1 MPGVTSVAFL
11 SLRAWFK
18 KSGKCSQSVE
28 LKSKEMVTTQQEKSS
43 EGLWIN
49 SANNSGPLFKQ
60 KCLHIAEGLSL
71 KRHNDSTMN
80 TDPNIVKYIEEYK
93 VPSEVDV
100 NHIKGNDEVVCLEVP
115 RQGGEIHNETIHA
128 IETSMKNMELKMA
141 SLAEI
146 QMAVRKLS
154 WEMKFVK
161 SELKKK

>member
-1 MPGVTSVAFL
+1 MAFL
-11 SLRAWFK
+11 SLLAWLK
-18 KSGKCSQSVE
+18 NSAKDSQRVE
-28 LKSKEMVTTQQEKSS
+28 LKSRGMVTTQQEKPSKP
-43 EGLWIN
+43 LRIN
-49 SANNSGPLFKQ
+49 SADNSGPSFKQ
-60 KCLHIAEGLSL
+60 KCHDIAEGLSL
-71 KRHNDSTMN
+71 KGQNVSIMD
-80 TDPNIVKYIEEYK
+80 TDTNVVTYVKEYQ

-128 IETSMKNMELKMA
+128 IETSMKIMELKMA

-161 SELKKK
+161 SELNKK

>member
-43 EGLWIN
+43 EALWIN

-80 TDPNIVKYIEEYK
+80 TDPNVVTYVDEYQI
-93 VPSEVDV
+93 PSEVDV
-100 NHIKGNDEVVCLEVP
+100 NHIKGKDKGRCWEVP
-115 RQGGEIHNETIHA
+115 KQGGEINDQKIHS
-128 IETSMKNMELKMA
+128 IETSIKNIELKIA
-141 SLAEI
+141 SLASM
-146 QMAVRKLS
+146 QTDMKKLS
-154 WEMKFVK
+154 WEVKFVK
-161 SELKKK
+161 SQLNKK